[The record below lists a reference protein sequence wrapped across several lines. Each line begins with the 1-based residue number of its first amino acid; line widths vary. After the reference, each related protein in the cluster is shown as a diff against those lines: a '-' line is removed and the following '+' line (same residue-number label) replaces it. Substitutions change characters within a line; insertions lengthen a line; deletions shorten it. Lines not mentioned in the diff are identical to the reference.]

1 MYFFGSGA
9 RLHTGHVLF
18 LFAGLLGLSLVTGL
32 EAKRGDGG
40 GS

>member
-1 MYFFGSGA
+1 MYFFGRVA
-9 RLHTGHVLF
+9 CLPTGHILF
-18 LFAGLLGLSLVTGL
+18 LFWGLLGLSLVTGL